1 MVYGSRAAYMTIGKV
16 IGIYI
21 AQNRGNQ
28 TVSVDQVHVL
38 PGLGIEGDRY
48 FKKLVNSDG
57 NSKSGREITL
67 IEMEAIESM
76 RDMDGLQ
83 ITPDQTRRNIVTRGI
98 ALNDLAGQ
106 LFYIGNIQL
115 RGVRLCEPCQYLANQ
130 TDPRILSAMVHRG
143 GLGADIVTEGIIH
156 INDIISTSE

>member
-21 AQNRGNQ
+21 AQNRGDQ

-48 FKKLVNSDG
+48 FKKTVNSDG

-98 ALNDLAGQ
+98 ALNDLVGQ

-143 GLGADIVTEGIIH
+143 GLRADIVTEGIIH